1 MRSAKCGRSKGSVN
15 HPTEEWLS
23 DFESDLRIL
32 LPVDSL
38 LSTNSALGLP
48 TQLPPEI
55 RLEMLTSRTFRV
67 SLSAG
72 VSLEYVDVYFD
83 HSRRPFSAIY
93 HFEGLTGSCELNIA
107 PGSSLFEFVA
117 DCYRR
122 YSS

>member
-1 MRSAKCGRSKGSVN
+1 MRSAKCVRSKGSVN

-32 LPVDSL
+32 LPVSSF
-38 LSTNSALGLP
+38 LSTNSAVGLP

-55 RLEMLTSRTFRV
+55 SLEMLTARTFRV
-67 SLSAG
+67 SLSTG

-83 HSRRPFSAIY
+83 YSKRPFRAMY
-93 HFEGLTGSCELNIA
+93 HFEGLTGSCELNIE

>member
-1 MRSAKCGRSKGSVN
+1 MRSAKCVRSKGSVN

-38 LSTNSALGLP
+38 LSTNSALGIP

-55 RLEMLTSRTFRV
+55 SLEMLTARTFRV
-67 SLSAG
+67 SLSTG

-83 HSRRPFSAIY
+83 HSRRPFRAMY
-93 HFEGLTGSCELNIA
+93 HFEGLTGSCELNIV
-107 PGSSLFEFVA
+107 PVSSLFEFVA
-117 DCYRR
+117 ACYRR